1 MKVGEA
7 GEAFFVF
14 ETEHEVPKEFQTSP
28 IMEAVSEKSDEVR
41 VCVGERLYTC
51 ICNEYF
57 LRSHLILILVNLK
70 IPLKVTK
77 SSICHTLCVLT
88 CEKKKKLK
96 AVMRIILKKTKKMI
110 RIKHYCLLNYSRPR

>member
-41 VCVGERLYTC
+41 VCSRE
-51 ICNEYF
+51 
-57 LRSHLILILVNLK
+57 
-70 IPLKVTK
+70 
-77 SSICHTLCVLT
+77 
-88 CEKKKKLK
+88 
-96 AVMRIILKKTKKMI
+96 AVYMYM
-110 RIKHYCLLNYSRPR
+110 